1 MARPRTNSRRNKK
14 NVTTTPAV
22 EQLDL
27 KDVLT
32 TTDNNTAD
40 SGNNAAAL
48 KTDDKKTESISQTL
62 TEVHNT
68 KTVVESEKAIAAKEN
83 VLTETENVLQ
93 TTEVNQPEAAP
104 KKRGR
109 KPGSKNKPK
118 EPDTTTAKGRA
129 RALKNAKTSEAE
141 DKPAKRRGRP
151 KKTEIKAATE
161 AKATNDSKA
170 TTAAPKKTKKA
181 SIETNICYQ
190 VPGREINEDA
200 IYDWIKFV
208 WTSEL
213 GRKESDI
220 KSIAVY
226 LKPAENAIYYVVNN
240 DYAGKLDF

>member
-14 NVTTTPAV
+14 NVTTTPTV
-22 EQLDL
+22 GQLEL
-27 KDVLT
+27 NDVLT
-32 TTDNNTAD
+32 GTTNKTAGSGNNTAE
-40 SGNNAAAL
+40 L
-48 KTDDKKTESISQTL
+48 KTDDKKPESISQTL

-68 KTVVESEKAIAAKEN
+68 ETVVETEKAIETKEN
-83 VLTETENVLQ
+83 VTAKTENVAQ
-93 TTEVNQPEAAP
+93 TTDVNQVEAP

-118 EPDTTTAKGRA
+118 ELDTTSVKGRA
-129 RALKNAKTSEAE
+129 RALKNAKLSEAE

-151 KKTEIKAATE
+151 KKAETTKT
-161 AKATNDSKA
+161 TDDSKA
-170 TTAAPKKTKKA
+170 TTTAPKKAKKA
-181 SIETNICYQ
+181 AIETNICYQ

-220 KSIAVY
+220 KNISVY